1 MNYRRLYIPNS
12 IIFITIVTSKRRNIL
27 IKNIELLKFSIKNA
41 HKYYNFEIYAI
52 CVMKDHV
59 HLLIKPNNI
68 NEYSKIILL
77 IKRTFSKKIDIN
89 TILDYKQSDSNIKRK
104 ERDIWQRRFWEHTIR
119 NEEDLYRHID
129 YIHYNPMKHYQITP
143 RDWKYSTFNNFVKNG
158 YYETDWCNFEDK
170 YKIADLDYE

>member
-1 MNYRRLYIPNS
+1 MNYKRLYIPNS

-68 NEYSKIILL
+68 KEYSKIILL
-77 IKRTFSKKIDIN
+77 IKRTFSKKIDIS
-89 TILDYKQSDSNIKRK
+89 L
-104 ERDIWQRRFWEHTIR
+104 
-119 NEEDLYRHID
+119 
-129 YIHYNPMKHYQITP
+129 
-143 RDWKYSTFNNFVKNG
+143 
-158 YYETDWCNFEDK
+158 
-170 YKIADLDYE
+170 

>member
-1 MNYRRLYIPNS
+1 MNYKRLYIPNS

-27 IKNIELLKFSIKNA
+27 IENIELLKFSIKNT

-68 NEYSKIILL
+68 KEYSKIILL

-89 TILDYKQSDSNIKRK
+89 TIADYKQRESNIKRQ

-129 YIHYNPMKHYQITP
+129 YIHYNPMKHYQIVP
-143 RDWKYSTFNNFVKNG
+143 KDWKYSTFNKFVKNG

-170 YKIADLDYE
+170 YKIADLNYE

>member
-1 MNYRRLYIPNS
+1 MKYKRLYIPNS

-68 NEYSKIILL
+68 KEYSKIILL

-89 TILDYKQSDSNIKRK
+89 TITDYKQSDSNIKRK

-129 YIHYNPMKHYQITP
+129 YICILIVTLIINI
-143 RDWKYSTFNNFVKNG
+143 RL
-158 YYETDWCNFEDK
+158 FEWRK
-170 YKIADLDYE
+170 CLLFGE

>member
-1 MNYRRLYIPNS
+1 MKYKRLYIPNS

-41 HKYYNFEIYAI
+41 HKYYNFEIFAI

-68 NEYSKIILL
+68 KEYSKIILL

-89 TILDYKQSDSNIKRK
+89 TITDYKQSDSNIKRK

-129 YIHYNPMKHYQITP
+129 YICILIVTLIINI
-143 RDWKYSTFNNFVKNG
+143 RL
-158 YYETDWCNFEDK
+158 FEWRK
-170 YKIADLDYE
+170 CLLFGE

>member
-1 MNYRRLYIPNS
+1 MNYKRLYIPNS

-52 CVMKDHV
+52 GVMKDHV
-59 HLLIKPNNI
+59 HLLIKPDNI

-89 TILDYKQSDSNIKRK
+89 TIADYRQRESNIKRQ

-129 YIHYNPMKHYQITP
+129 YIHYNPMKHYQIVP
-143 RDWKYSTFNNFVKNG
+143 KDWKYSTFNKFVKNG

-170 YKIADLDYE
+170 YKIADLNYE